1 MDINIK
7 VRIDSPDIMNA
18 LLALAEA
25 LTQMKLGTAISVKEG
40 QTTEVKGAGVKAES
54 KSEEIV
60 QAGKDEK
67 KEEAP
72 KPITL
77 EEVRS
82 KLSSLSQNGKQA
94 AVKALIKSFG
104 VNKLTDIP
112 KERYLE
118 LLKAAEEI

>member
-7 VRIDSPDIMNA
+7 VKIDSPDIMNA

-25 LTQMKLGTAISVKEG
+25 LPQMKLGTAISVKG
-40 QTTEVKGAGVKAES
+40 IQDTAGAKDES
-54 KSEEIV
+54 KNEEKV
-60 QAGKDEK
+60 KEETK
-67 KEEAP
+67 KEDT
-72 KPITL
+72 KPVTL

-104 VNKLTDIP
+104 ANKLTDIP
-112 KERYLE
+112 KEKYPE